1 MEDLTLPKTLIKFCE
16 SLPFPITILKP
27 DKTIISANAIFLEK
41 YGLEKENVI
50 HRKCHQVFFHSDNP
64 CPELK
69 CPLNIVLSEK
79 KGASK
84 IKKTVLLDGSDFYED
99 LIYSPLL
106 NDDGEIDYIV
116 TTVKD
121 ITQSKLIEA
130 DLNKTKEFLE
140 RIIESSVNAIVVADM
155 KGVIILM
162 NESARQ
168 LFGYADKVDVGTNVV
183 DYLYTEGGARSVM
196 KKLRSPDYG
205 GLGKLHTTEMKIIN
219 SSGEEIPVEMTASI
233 IYDDGKEIASM
244 AIFQDLRSKV
254 EERKRLEETR
264 MQLVQSDKLASI
276 GRLAAGVAHEINNPL
291 GGITIYSHL
300 ALEDLPKESSS
311 YQNLLKVVNLAERCK
326 KIIKGL
332 LDFSR
337 QREFEIKSVNVN
349 DIIEEIFSLVET
361 QALFQNIEI
370 TKALDPNLPPIRGDK
385 SQLQQVFIN
394 LTINAAEAMEDR
406 GRLIVKTSVI
416 DDFIEIKFSDNG
428 TGIPPENI
436 EKIFEPFF
444 TTKSE
449 ENGTGLGLA
458 VSHGIIT
465 EHKGTISVE
474 STLNEGTTFTIKLP
488 ISGT

>member
-1 MEDLTLPKTLIKFCE
+1 
-16 SLPFPITILKP
+16 
-27 DKTIISANAIFLEK
+27 
-41 YGLEKENVI
+41 
-50 HRKCHQVFFHSDNP
+50 
-64 CPELK
+64 
-69 CPLNIVLSEK
+69 
-79 KGASK
+79 
-84 IKKTVLLDGSDFYED
+84 
-99 LIYSPLL
+99 
-106 NDDGEIDYIV
+106 
-116 TTVKD
+116 
-121 ITQSKLIEA
+121 
-130 DLNKTKEFLE
+130 
-140 RIIESSVNAIVVADM
+140 
-155 KGVIILM
+155 
-162 NESARQ
+162 
-168 LFGYADKVDVGTNVV
+168 
-183 DYLYTEGGARSVM
+183 
-196 KKLRSPDYG
+196 
-205 GLGKLHTTEMKIIN
+205 
-219 SSGEEIPVEMTASI
+219 
-233 IYDDGKEIASM
+233 
-244 AIFQDLRSKV
+244 
-254 EERKRLEETR
+254 

-291 GGITIYSHL
+291 GGITMYSHL

-406 GRLIVKTSVI
+406 GRLIVKSSVI